1 MFVPVKGAKET
12 MHFMQLVLP
21 LLTRLDGYTDLITM
35 GEKQRCK
42 SVAKKRII
50 IIGREDGKAMVTCQS
65 EGWKQT
71 VTMTTAFGV
80 TIDKLI
86 AVTRKRILAAC
97 EHSKTVEVKL
107 DGKTQ
112 KKRKKAGGESAKPTK
127 LGDGSIAEQAYQV
140 LLQLCPDG
148 GTRRFKVAD
157 IVGKV
162 NELDDSRTWPPIII
176 RWLKK
181 AGHIEETGKMV
192 GGK

>member
-1 MFVPVKGAKET
+1 
-12 MHFMQLVLP
+12 MQLVLP

-86 AVTRKRILAAC
+86 AVTHKRILAAC

-107 DGKTQ
+107 DGQSQ
-112 KKRKKAGGESAKPTK
+112 KKRKKAAKKAGDESAKSTK
-127 LGDGSIAEQAYQV
+127 SGAGSIAEQAYQV

-148 GTRRFKVAD
+148 ETRRFKVAD

-192 GGK
+192 GGKKQYWVNATT